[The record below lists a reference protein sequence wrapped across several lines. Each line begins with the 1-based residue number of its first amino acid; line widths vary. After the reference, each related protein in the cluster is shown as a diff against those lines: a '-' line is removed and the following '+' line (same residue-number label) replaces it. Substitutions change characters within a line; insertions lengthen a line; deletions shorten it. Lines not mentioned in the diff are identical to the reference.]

1 MESLSGHFLAVRCY
15 TIWSGL
21 FSVMVSRSI
30 HVVASALHFLVRLK
44 SIPLCEWTTFFFFLV
59 LFVLDAPMAYESS
72 QARDRTCG
80 TAVTQA
86 AAGTML
92 DPEPT
97 ELQETSKNGPH
108 LASPLIC

>member
-1 MESLSGHFLAVRCY
+1 MDHFFVC
-15 TIWSGL
+15 L
-21 FSVMVSRSI
+21 F
-30 HVVASALHFLVRLK
+30 
-44 SIPLCEWTTFFFFLV
+44 V
-59 LFVLDAPMAYESS
+59 LFALDAPMAYESP

-97 ELQETSKNGPH
+97 ELQEISKNGPH